1 MKKLLLLITVIVM
14 AIAIALTS
22 GLVSCATGTAGEET
36 TAAVEEGGAAETTA
50 AVSEGSEVVAESG
63 RTYYY
68 CGAVWAH
75 PYFLDALLGIEYA
88 KQYYGVEIIRLGP
101 DDFNMQAMSD
111 AIEQSIPKNPAGI
124 FTSLWDTTP
133 VPSVKKAVEA
143 GIPVAVLYT
152 KVPDHGGT
160 VYIGLDNY
168 QCGVDTGRELL
179 KRGGDSG
186 KLGIIMNAGA
196 SNTEDK
202 KAGALK
208 ALEGS
213 GWEVVI
219 QAEDKADTETAIE
232 AAKAMFNS
240 HPEITGVLGLD
251 SSSGTGIG
259 VAIEELG
266 LEDKEMTIV
275 VHDREDV
282 TLEYIQ
288 KGIIDA
294 TLEAQTALGPVLAV
308 QLFEEWYKRQEAGND
323 VPVSADN
330 MASNVMAMPAD
341 CYIKAVIIDQ
351 SNVEFFLRG
360 NLPKYE

>member
-1 MKKLLLLITVIVM
+1 MKKLFLWVATIVLV
-14 AIAIALTS
+14 IALALTGAMTGCKS
-22 GLVSCATGTAGEET
+22 GAADD
-36 TAAVEEGGAAETTA
+36 TAAAEESKAAETVA
-50 AVSEGSEVVAESG
+50 AVSADSEVVAASD

-68 CGAVWAH
+68 AGAVWAH
-75 PYFLDALLGIEYA
+75 PYFLDTLLGIEYA
-88 KQYYGVEIIRLGP
+88 KKFYGVEIVRLGP

-133 VPSVKKAVEA
+133 IPSVKKAVEA

-168 QCGVDTGRELL
+168 QCGIDTGRELL
-179 KRGGDSG
+179 KRGGNSG

-213 GWEVVI
+213 GWEVVV

-232 AAKAMFNS
+232 AAKAMFNA

-308 QLFEEWYKRQEAGND
+308 QLFEEWYKRQETGSD

-330 MASNVMAMPAD
+330 KASNVISMPAD

-351 SNVEFFLRG
+351 SNVEHFLRA
-360 NLPKYE
+360 NLPKYN